1 MTHILSKLRTSLA
14 DHRADISV
22 AFDEA
27 RQMLTAQAEYIF
39 GDQHLAVAGR

>member
-1 MTHILSKLRTSLA
+1 MAHIVSKLRACLA
-14 DHRADISV
+14 DHRADIGV

-27 RQMLTAQAEYIF
+27 RQMLTAQAEHIF